1 MCVCVCVYVCT
12 YVCVC
17 VRARV
22 CVCVGANSF
31 FGGSASTSASMQE
44 NTSVGD
50 AADSSAVHTGTDST

>member
-1 MCVCVCVYVCT
+1 MC
-12 YVCVC
+12 
-17 VRARV
+17 ARV
-22 CVCVGANSF
+22 CVCACVCVGASSF